1 MDLQNNNQHNEP
13 VALNSSVEI
22 PATSPDSISRE
33 QHSRLF
39 KRGILWLGTGVA
51 LMGLSFCVNYCL
63 FHAEQSF
70 DIVMYTMTTIGAVCM
85 TKGMGDILGF

>member
-1 MDLQNNNQHNEP
+1 MDLQNLHQHNEP
-13 VALNSSVEI
+13 VALTPSVEV
-22 PATSPDSISRE
+22 PATTSDNISQE
-33 QHSRLF
+33 QHQRLF
-39 KRGILWLGTGVA
+39 KRGILWLGAGVA

-70 DIVMYTMTTIGAVCM
+70 HFVMYSMTTLGAVCM